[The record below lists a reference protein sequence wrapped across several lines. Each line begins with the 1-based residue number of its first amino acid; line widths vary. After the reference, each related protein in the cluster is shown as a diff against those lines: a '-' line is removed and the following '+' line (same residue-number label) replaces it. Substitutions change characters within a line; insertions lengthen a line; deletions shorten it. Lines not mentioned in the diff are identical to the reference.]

1 MKYIH
6 NGNVV
11 PCDLVDTEA
20 DEIAEYLAFTQ
31 HVQYAKTDSQMY
43 ISDYQA

>member
-1 MKYIH
+1 VKYIH

-20 DEIAEYLAFTQ
+20 DEIAESLAFTQ
-31 HVQYAKTDSQMY
+31 QVQYAKTDGQVY